1 MNQHQLTGQAQNH
14 LQFEVDGTCLHPEA
28 GAAYA
33 RLQAAARD
41 AGFDLRIASGF
52 RSYERQ
58 CLLWGRKVELLSSLG
73 DDSLHSILR
82 WSAMPGASRHH
93 WGTDMDIFDATALG
107 DNKLSLEPH
116 EYGPDGP
123 FYALWQWLQANA
135 SAYGFF
141 WPYAKDLGGV
151 ALEPWHL
158 SYQPVAQHALNAMSP
173 DLLRQAWTRQPP
185 AAAEWLCDHAE
196 ALFARYV
203 MRIARS

>member
-1 MNQHQLTGQAQNH
+1 MNPRQLTGQSEDH
-14 LQFEVDGTCLHPEA
+14 LQFEVDGTCLHADA

-58 CLLWGRKVELLSSLG
+58 CLLWGRKVERLTSLNDEG
-73 DDSLHSILR
+73 LHGILR

-107 DNKLSLEPH
+107 DAKLNLEPE
-116 EYGPDGP
+116 EYGHGGP
-123 FYALWQWLQANA
+123 FYGLWLWLQANA
-135 SAYGFF
+135 PDFGFF

-151 ALEPWHL
+151 AVEPWHL
-158 SYQPVAQHALNAMSP
+158 SYQPVASEALKIISP
-173 DLLRQAWTRQPP
+173 DLLRQAWSAQPP
-185 AAAEWLCDHAE
+185 AAVNWLHSNAET
-196 ALFARYV
+196 LFARYV
-203 MRIARS
+203 ARVC